1 MAEERMASER
11 AERGGPAEERRV
23 RARELRRLAARLAK
37 SGRSSLRAP
46 GDRARPAPP
55 EPWRDVAPPAAPR
68 RNAQAHNARSF
79 TTPANHIVNDR
90 STDGPTNG
98 QAEPTIAAFGDLLVA
113 ARNDFILAPRDTQ

>member
-55 EPWRDVAPPAAPR
+55 EPWRDVAPPVAPR

-79 TTPANHIVNDR
+79 TTPANHILNHPPTDR
-90 STDGPTNG
+90 PTNRPS
-98 QAEPTIAAFGDLLVA
+98 QT
-113 ARNDFILAPRDTQ
+113 TT